1 MKIKIKLVSAL
12 VLFGLMVV
20 VLCAPAPSAFPFGSG
35 HYDGNSYTVII
46 DSDNNA
52 DYNVFAVWH
61 DRDSSGTPSG
71 EELFRVQED
80 GKVGIGEPNP
90 TNTLDVNGS
99 VRVRDLIQDD
109 TLNNIVVADANG
121 VLHIRDV
128 TTIGG
133 GGGGGSA
140 PQNWYDVTTGSPA
153 SSINSDIY
161 TYGKVGI
168 GSKNP
173 VTTLDVNG
181 GFAANII
188 RVNDDYAVTG
198 SDYTILADAS
208 LKTVHIRL
216 PKADEAPGQ
225 ILNIKRID
233 GENENK
239 VVITPFGSETIDGT
253 KPLRLKSQLM
263 TYTIQSDGSNW
274 YIISSY
280 GFMGKSHIKNK
291 NR

>member
-1 MKIKIKLVSAL
+1 MKMKIKLISAL
-12 VLFGLMVV
+12 VLFGLMVL
-20 VLCAPAPSAFPFGSG
+20 VLCVPTPSAVPFGTQEYNPYS
-35 HYDGNSYTVII
+35 HTFII
-46 DSDNNA
+46 DYDNDA
-52 DYNVFAVWH
+52 DNEVFAVWH
-61 DRDSSGTPSG
+61 DSGLRGTPPG
-71 EELFRVQED
+71 EELFRIQED
-80 GKVGIGEPNP
+80 GKVGIGEPKP

-99 VRVRDLIQDD
+99 VRVRDLTQDD
-109 TLNNIVVADANG
+109 TLNDIVVADVNG

-133 GGGGGSA
+133 GGGSP
-140 PQNWYDVTTGSPA
+140 PQNWYDVNTNRPS

-188 RVNDDYAVTG
+188 IVNDDYTATG

-216 PKADEAPGQ
+216 PKAKEVTGQ

-239 VVITPFGSETIDGT
+239 VIISPHGSDTIDGT
-253 KPLRLKSQLM
+253 KPLRLNSQLM